1 MSVHRGAVLATT
13 VLALGG
19 ALASGPMAGATASP
33 PAQHHSAPGT
43 APIPRVLTLP
53 TAAGKTIAATVE
65 TGPDRLGPAPRGVPA
80 TAAARKWH
88 YKSVRATLC
97 MLNKKPYWG
106 GPKNTASCGAGYASL
121 AGEVAYNGKYVWGQW
136 IDCQHKAIRYT
147 KVTVDWCGTWNNGG
161 RGGGVRYMDLGL
173 NGTAESPA
181 MSNTFWIRVD
191 AYRNGKVVLRG
202 GNSRR

>member
-1 MSVHRGAVLATT
+1 MSVHSGAVLATT

-19 ALASGPMAGATASP
+19 SLASGPVADAAASP
-33 PAQHHSAPGT
+33 PVQHHSAPGT
-43 APIPRVLTLP
+43 TSVTRVLTLP
-53 TAAGKTIAATVE
+53 TAAGKPLAATVQF
-65 TGPDRLGPAPRGVPA
+65 GPDRLGPAPRGVPA
-80 TAAARKWH
+80 AAAARKWH
-88 YKSVRATLC
+88 YRSVRATLC

-106 GPKNTASCGAGYASL
+106 GPKSTASCGVGYASL

-173 NGTAESPA
+173 NGTVESPA
-181 MSNTFWIRVD
+181 VNNTFWIRID
-191 AYRNGKVVLRG
+191 AYRNGKVALRG

>member
-1 MSVHRGAVLATT
+1 MSVRNGAVLATT
-13 VLALGG
+13 VLALGVS
-19 ALASGPMAGATASP
+19 LASSSVADAAARP

-43 APIPRVLTLP
+43 ASVPRVLALP
-53 TAAGKTIAATVE
+53 TAAGKNITAMVE

-80 TAAARKWH
+80 AAAARKWH

-97 MLNKKPYWG
+97 VLNKKPYWG
-106 GPKNTASCGAGYASL
+106 GPKNTASCGVGYATL
-121 AGEVAYNGKYVWGQW
+121 AGKVAYNGKYVWGQW
-136 IDCQHKAIRYT
+136 IDCQHKAIRNT

-173 NGTAESPA
+173 NGTVETPA
-181 MSNTFWIRVD
+181 VSNTIWIRID

-202 GNSRR
+202 GTSRR